1 MCLLMSLEFRH
12 GREGLPTAVY
22 LAHERTL
29 VRVDSAHVQS
39 EVALARKGLGTPSP
53 HPSPPLLPLPRAGIP
68 PLRQVFVLD
77 VQIQP
82 LHITHS
88 H

>member
-1 MCLLMSLEFRH
+1 MRLLVSFQLRH
-12 GREGLPTAVY
+12 GSEGLSTTLH

-29 VRVDSAHVQS
+29 VRVDAANVQL
-39 EVALARKGLGTPSP
+39 EVALARKGLGTPSL
-53 HPSPPLLPLPRAGIP
+53 HPSLLLSPLLRAGVP

-82 LHITHS
+82 LRITPPH
-88 H
+88 